1 MITPPIKIFLL
12 LLALAISCS
21 PRTEKGNDYL
31 KSKIQQYLDSAVDE
45 NNPGILLHIESPE
58 RGLSWSASAGVSDR
72 QSGSELKPNQL
83 FRIAS
88 VTKIF
93 VACTILRLYEEG
105 SLSLNDPITKY
116 ISHKHDSI
124 LKVGGYESD
133 QITIRHLLT
142 HSSGLF
148 DHTNAD
154 IYLSS
159 ILENPTHEWTRTEQL
174 LIAIK
179 YGKPVCAI
187 GEKFSYSDT
196 GYILLGKIIE
206 RVTHKSLNDA
216 IQEQLE
222 FKRIGL
228 GDTFIENKGENTDDR
243 IHQYLDGEDTYLFNP
258 SIDLYGGGGLLST
271 TTDLAIFY
279 QQLFTHNVFKNK
291 STLDTMLT
299 KVIYKTKQNAD
310 YRIGVLLIDIDGL
323 VAYTHT
329 GYWGTQVIY
338 IPKLN
343 TSIAVNYSQ
352 HWIEKGPAPV
362 LVKIISAL
370 NEYI

>member
-1 MITPPIKIFLL
+1 
-12 LLALAISCS
+12 
-21 PRTEKGNDYL
+21 
-31 KSKIQQYLDSAVDE
+31 LDSEVDE

-105 SLSLNDPITKY
+105 SLSLNDPITKH

-323 VAYTHT
+323 LAYTHT

-352 HWIEKGPAPV
+352 HWIEKGLAPV